1 MITRED
7 LEGLKRGSGDVIGQ
21 DGEKIGRL
29 SGLYVDDDTEDPAW
43 VTVKTG
49 LFGLKESFVPLRQA
63 TMRGSDLVVRCT
75 KDQVKDAPRIDP
87 EGHLDPGEEDRLYRH
102 YGVPGSQ
109 GPAVGSQ
116 GLRVMTADENLDPI
130 KGDTGSVFDEGGS
143 AYGAGSGSAGLAGT
157 DDESSEGASE
167 VSEGR
172 AAPGRSGRATSAPR
186 RPATFPGSTT
196 SAGPD
201 SAFLL

>member
-7 LEGLKRGSGDVIGQ
+7 LERLKRGSGDVIGQ
-21 DGEKIGRL
+21 DGEKIGRV
-29 SGLYVDDDTEDPAW
+29 SGLYVDDDTEDPTW

-63 TMRGSDLVVRCT
+63 SMRGNDLVVRCT
-75 KDQVKDAPRIDP
+75 KDQAKDAPRIDP
-87 EGHLDPGEEDRLYRH
+87 EGHLEPGEEDRLYRH
-102 YGVPGSQ
+102 YGVAASQ
-109 GPAVGSQ
+109 GTSIGTQ

-157 DDESSEGASE
+157 DDEPSEGASE
-167 VSEGR
+167 VSAGR
-172 AAPGRSGRATSAPR
+172 GAPGAERQGNVGPKETSDIAGVHDKRRA
-186 RPATFPGSTT
+186 
-196 SAGPD
+196 
-201 SAFLL
+201 

>member
-29 SGLYVDDDTEDPAW
+29 SGLYVDDDTQDPTW

-49 LFGLKESFVPLRQA
+49 LFGLKESFVPLREA
-63 TMRGSDLVVRCT
+63 NMRGSDLVVRCT

-87 EGHLDPGEEDRLYRH
+87 EGHLEPGEEDRLYRH

-109 GPAVGSQ
+109 GPAVGSR

-143 AYGAGSGSAGLAGT
+143 AYGAGGGSAGLAGT
-157 DDESSEGASE
+157 DDEPSEGASE

-172 AAPGRSGRATSAPR
+172 GAPGAARQGNVGPKETSDIPGVHDKRRA
-186 RPATFPGSTT
+186 
-196 SAGPD
+196 
-201 SAFLL
+201 